1 MKALKI
7 VTAVSFLLFASTAVA
22 SEVPAD
28 NTVAKD
34 STVVTS
40 IENEKAL
47 FNKLETGLI
56 YNLNSN
62 VHGVVESSLYDA
74 VNFKI
79 TYPEFNSERVKE
91 ILARMAKEGD
101 SHTLRYKAYLTLA
114 YYQHP
119 DQFGS
124 PEALLSLMDY
134 KYGDGIFFHLQT
146 IVQANQFT
154 SIIN

>member
-7 VTAVSFLLFASTAVA
+7 VTAVSFLFIASIAVA
-22 SEVPAD
+22 SEVLAD

-34 STVVTS
+34 STAVTS
-40 IENEKAL
+40 VENEKAL

-56 YNLNSN
+56 YSLNSN
-62 VHGVVESSLYDA
+62 VNGVVESSLYNA

-79 TYPEFNSERVKE
+79 TYPEFNSEKVKE
-91 ILARMAKEGD
+91 ILARMAKEGN

-124 PEALLSLMDY
+124 PKALLSLLNNKHDS
-134 KYGDGIFFHLQT
+134 GIFFHLQT
-146 IVQANQFT
+146 IVEANQFT
-154 SIIN
+154 SKIN

>member
-7 VTAVSFLLFASTAVA
+7 VIAVSFLLVASIAVA
-22 SEVPAD
+22 NDLSTDQP
-28 NTVAKD
+28 VAKD
-34 STVVTS
+34 STAVTS
-40 IENEKAL
+40 VENEKAL

-56 YNLNSN
+56 NNLNSN
-62 VHGVVESSLYDA
+62 VNGVVESSLYNA

-114 YYQHP
+114 YYQQP

-124 PEALLSLMDY
+124 PKALLSLMDY
-134 KYGDGIFFHLQT
+134 KYDDGIFFHLQT
-146 IVQANQFT
+146 IIQANQFT
-154 SIIN
+154 SKIN